1 MFHGLMN
8 NPVYKNFGLYVIFF
22 GIILSILQDAQACIL
37 ILKVKFDDWQYFLIF
52 IYRTPL
58 GLST

>member
-1 MFHGLMN
+1 MFHGFMN

-37 ILKVKFDDWQYFLIF
+37 TIKVKFDDWQYF
-52 IYRTPL
+52 
-58 GLST
+58 